1 MRSYLI
7 AAILM
12 TSVLSGIGIAHAG
25 TVTYTGQITATGTLG
40 TSSFN
45 DALVT
50 ITEIADTSTITL
62 QSPGVPGIYAN
73 VATEATVTIAG
84 IGTATFT
91 DPLGITAAT
100 AANNIGV
107 VPSLLMT
114 DLAPLVNVA
123 IFSLNPASPEPTLAT
138 LSTDGS
144 TTGPILGIG
153 PVGPNFATDRAHSP
167 SRRRPGTGKSLWR
180 PSQNLARS
188 SRRASGLAW

>member
-1 MRSYLI
+1 M
-7 AAILM
+7 
-12 TSVLSGIGIAHAG
+12 
-25 TVTYTGQITATGTLG
+25 
-40 TSSFN
+40 
-45 DALVT
+45 T

-114 DLAPLVNVA
+114 DFTPLVNVA

-153 PVGPNFATDRAHSP
+153 PVGPNFATDRGALTFSSSTGDGQIVVATVP
-167 SRRRPGTGKSLWR
+167 EPGSLVLAGIGFGLVTLAVLRRR
-180 PSQNLARS
+180 
-188 SRRASGLAW
+188 RACSICQ